1 MRRAQAAVEYL
12 LMITVALMMVA
23 LVIKYVKQVAEQ
35 TGQTINSS
43 ASQLNEYV
51 NKSWENVSG

>member
-35 TGQTINSS
+35 TGQMINSS

-51 NKSWENVSG
+51 NKSWKNISG